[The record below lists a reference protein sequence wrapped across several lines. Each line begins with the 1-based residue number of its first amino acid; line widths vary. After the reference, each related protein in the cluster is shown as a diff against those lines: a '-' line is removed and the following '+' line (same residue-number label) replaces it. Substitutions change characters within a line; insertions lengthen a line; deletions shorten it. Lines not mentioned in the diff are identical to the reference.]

1 MINSLNPETEKRINE
16 LFDELVPRDG
26 KAESKAGEIVR
37 AVCRIGYRFY
47 NDGDMCNRD
56 YGKETCNPAARFLV
70 EESDDP
76 AICDIVCDMG
86 DERVYISEESY
97 SELLQE
103 LTEAA
108 IALIDRK
115 PELRTQPTKDMWD
128 YFDPETD
135 CDDSWDDED
144 EEEEYWDEEEE

>member
-1 MINSLNPETEKRINE
+1 MIKDLKPETEKRINE

-26 KAESKAGEIVR
+26 KAESKAGEIIR
-37 AVCRIGYRFY
+37 AVTRIGYRFY
-47 NDGDMCNRD
+47 NDGDMCNRG
-56 YGKETCNPAARFLV
+56 YGKETCNAAARFLV
-70 EESDDP
+70 QESGDP
-76 AICDIVCDMG
+76 AVCEMVCEMG
-86 DERVYISEESY
+86 DERCCVTEEIY
-97 SELLQE
+97 SELLEE

-135 CDDSWDDED
+135 RDDSWDDEN
-144 EEEEYWDEEEE
+144 